1 MDTILKP
8 NCAMDFWINSTIHC
22 RHLTTVEFNPSCLP
36 LSSLPLSLRAL
47 KEMSQELQCIPP
59 PPPTLR
65 SRSRGKKLSFPSHL
79 SYPECSLFRTDLP
92 CNSVPRWVPPP
103 PPPNPLCPT
112 ADQAGVSLIT
122 VWKCNRSSDS
132 KSHNMRKGRIPST
145 HQGSEIS
152 KKSRGNLCKVTC
164 ARISF
169 QNISKVTWP

>member
-103 PPPNPLCPT
+103 PPPIHCVQQLIKLVFHWLPFGNVIGVQT
-112 ADQAGVSLIT
+112 AKATIWEKGESHQHIRDQ
-122 VWKCNRSSDS
+122 RYQ
-132 KSHNMRKGRIPST
+132 RKA
-145 HQGSEIS
+145 E
-152 KKSRGNLCKVTC
+152 VTC
-164 ARISF
+164 VRLLVLESHF
-169 QNISKVTWP
+169 RTSLK